1 MHVKNYKKRLMLSA
15 LTLSS
20 TLFASSSYAQDD
32 AIIDESR
39 NRSIPV
45 NITLPA
51 NHLKC
56 SAQVKCPVVFV
67 NAGYGIS
74 HDEYTFASKLFN
86 AQGYLSIAV
95 AHELKVTLHLI
106 VRSHT

>member
-1 MHVKNYKKRLMLSA
+1 MHVKNYKKA
-15 LTLSS
+15 FNVKCATLS
-20 TLFASSSYAQDD
+20 TMLFASSSYAQDD
-32 AIIDESR
+32 VVIDDSR

-45 NITLPA
+45 NITLPT

-74 HDEYTFASKLFN
+74 HNEYTFVSKLFKHC
-86 AQGYLSIAV
+86 GS
-95 AHELKVTLHLI
+95 T
-106 VRSHT
+106 